1 LAILNRDLK
10 LNRLE
15 SAANTGKFMATLLKL
30 FLSMIMFVVF
40 FYSTTIVMSYLYS
53 MDSALLPF

>member
-15 SAANTGKFMATLLKL
+15 SAANTGKFMATLLRI
-30 FLSMIMFVVF
+30 FLSTVTFLVF

-53 MDSALLPF
+53 LDSAPLPF